1 MEVRLRRLFLLYVVV
16 FNGFVGYSLMITV
29 FTPLLVDGRA
39 PLLPASSSHSVRAL
53 LLGVLLTLYPLGQF
67 IGSPVLGGLS
77 DQYGRKPVLL
87 GSLAAAVVC
96 YGLIAW
102 ALAANNLWLLM
113 IACFSGGLF
122 EANVAV
128 TQSALADVSQD
139 ADRGRLFGYVYLAI
153 SLAYVIGPLVGGPL
167 ADRGLI
173 SWARPWVP
181 FLVVAFLLAA
191 SAIGVAS
198 RLPETRTRSGQ
209 LPAIARQQQG
219 IVRAALANLNG
230 FATGLRNARLRRLLF
245 TNLAFYMA
253 IFGFFRVYPLYLVDA
268 FRVTLTRESLF
279 IAWVAV
285 PIVLANMGLVAA
297 LLRRF
302 DIPRVLVA
310 AGVLAGVSLI
320 VVPLPGRQGLLWL
333 TLGLSSLGIAILL
346 PLCAARISAAVSGDE
361 QGLALGTNQ
370 ALQVGGEAACGL
382 IGGALAAIVSGLP
395 LVVFGVVA
403 LAATALSV
411 RPLGLSVDT
420 HASGSY

>member
-1 MEVRLRRLFLLYVVV
+1 M
-16 FNGFVGYSLMITV
+16 
-29 FTPLLVDGRA
+29 
-39 PLLPASSSHSVRAL
+39 
-53 LLGVLLTLYPLGQF
+53 LLTLYPLGQF

-102 ALAANNLWLLM
+102 ALAANSLWLLM
-113 IACFSGGLF
+113 IACFVGGLF

-128 TQSALADVSQD
+128 TQSALADVSD
-139 ADRGRLFGYVYLAI
+139 DTDRGRLFGYVYLAV
-153 SLAYVIGPLVGGPL
+153 SLAYVIGPLLGGPL

-181 FLVVAFLLAA
+181 FLGVAFLLAA
-191 SAIGVAS
+191 SAIAVAA
-198 RLPETRTRSGQ
+198 RLPETRTRFAEA
-209 LPAIARQQQG
+209 PAFSPLR
-219 IVRAALANLNG
+219 NLTG
-230 FATGLRNARLRRLLF
+230 FAAGLRNIRLRRLF
-245 TNLAFYMA
+245 STNLAFYVA

-302 DIPRVLVA
+302 DLPSVLVA

-320 VVPLPGRQGLLWL
+320 VAPLPGRQGLLWL

-346 PLCAARISAAVSGDE
+346 PVCAARISAAVSGDE

-370 ALQVGGEAACGL
+370 ALQVGGEAASGL
-382 IGGALAAIVSGLP
+382 IGGALAAVVSGLP
-395 LVVFGVVA
+395 LIVFGVVA
-403 LAATALSV
+403 LVATALSF
-411 RPLGLSVDT
+411 RPLGRSVDT
-420 HASGSY
+420 RTSGSC